1 MSVVRIARLGLAYGS
16 IALGVA
22 GVLAPRAL
30 ARLFGDNPDLARSL
44 AIRDGIIGIALLQ
57 LPGIAPLA
65 ARTLADFDD
74 AARLRER
81 NPLVAAGAF
90 ATGLTAMA
98 VAIASSTTTRRRRSE
113 ARQRV
118 QARLTACQNSSPG
131 PSKDCQS
138 FDD

>member
-1 MSVVRIARLGLAYGS
+1 MNVTRISRFALAYGS
-16 IALGVA
+16 IAIGLA
-22 GVLAPRAL
+22 GVLAPRAI

-44 AIRDGIIGIALLQ
+44 AIRDGIIGIALLRV
-57 LPGIAPLA
+57 PGIAPLA
-65 ARTLADFDD
+65 ARSLADFDD

-81 NPLVAAGAF
+81 SPLVAAGAF
-90 ATGLTAMA
+90 ATGLAAIA

-118 QARLTACQNSSPG
+118 QARLTACQISSAA

-138 FDD
+138 LDD